1 MKNINNII
9 LNKYYIKAKIHKYK
23 IRKASMKLARF
34 VKNNKIYYG
43 EIFNSK
49 IKVIKGNIFNEF
61 KVINEEFNIDEV
73 KILAPVL
80 PSKIVCVGLNYAD
93 HAKEMGLKTPDEPVI
108 FIKPSTSVIGPEDD
122 IIYPDSVSQLDYEAE
137 LAIIIKNRIKNIIPA
152 EAKENILGYT
162 CLNDVT
168 ARDLQRKDGQWTRAK
183 SFDTFCPIGPFIVN
197 DIDPDNLSI
206 KLYLNGQIKQDSNT
220 GNFIFKTDFVVSFI
234 SRIMTL
240 YPGDIISTGTP
251 SGIGPMNV
259 NDNVT
264 VEIEGIGSLKN
275 SIKRKTRSD

>member
-1 MKNINNII
+1 
-9 LNKYYIKAKIHKYK
+9 
-23 IRKASMKLARF
+23 MKLARF